1 MNIDMDMSSSVGL
14 DDFDEDG
21 LGNLQVEDREAPAVV
36 LSTRITHAID
46 PSTTTSTTTN
56 TTVLTTIESS
66 KTAKCKRCGLLISRN
81 MEDIESHMSQC
92 TVGLSTTT
100 NTTTTTS
107 GSGRSNTTDHRN
119 NSTLSIYNDKS
130 TYMLDGS
137 NMIISSG
144 TSKTFGGIVRRP
156 ELEKCPTRVI
166 YRTARRAGKNLVR
179 PREVCAFQDSFIDED
194 GACYVYEISIRHC
207 DVMGIHDYI
216 TADVMI
222 LMHVAYPIKGSKSMS
237 NITII
242 SQVNTHSK
250 VGWLSSML
258 NADLGGASLGR
269 LHKDDLVREL
279 KSAGNLVNILKQEQQ
294 DASNEEDDAN
304 AASLE
309 DFELLC
315 VLGRGGFGKVMQV
328 RHRNTEVSDC
338 EI

>member
-1 MNIDMDMSSSVGL
+1 MDMSSSVGL

-21 LGNLQVEDREAPAVV
+21 LGNLQVEDREAPVVV
-36 LSTRITHAID
+36 LSTIDSITHTA
-46 PSTTTSTTTN
+46 TSTTN
-56 TTVLTTIESS
+56 TTTVPTTIESSS

-130 TYMLDGS
+130 TFTLDGS
-137 NMIISSG
+137 TMIISSG

-166 YRTARRAGKNLVR
+166 YRTARRAGNNLVR

-269 LHKDDLVREL
+269 VHKDDLVREL

-294 DASNEEDDAN
+294 DACNEEDDSN

-328 RHRNTEVSDC
+328 RHRNTEVT
-338 EI
+338 